1 MATPSSSLVD
11 ASCGPF
17 SPLCVSASERA
28 NDKAQKTKLRAAYEQ
43 TENGKKLLQNSNNVK
58 SARRHKHRHTRTH
71 TQRERLALALKLSQR
86 HLQSSSS
93 SQAEAAT
100 VAEAA
105 QSWIRLNM
113 RGPFVC
119 SVCVCV
125 SKLAAA
131 ASASVCQRR
140 ELLSAVLP
148 LPLPQSLPVIRI
160 CFRARF
166 KRRLWMPERARER
179 EREKGPLWGSGDRC
193 MLH

>member
-1 MATPSSSLVD
+1 MATPVSPLSSSPSSLAD

-58 SARRHKHRHTRTH
+58 SARRHKHTH
-71 TQRERLALALKLSQR
+71 AHRERLALALKVSQR

-105 QSWIRLNM
+105 T
-113 RGPFVC
+113 
-119 SVCVCV
+119 
-125 SKLAAA
+125 A
-131 ASASVCQRR
+131 
-140 ELLSAVLP
+140 
-148 LPLPQSLPVIRI
+148 
-160 CFRARF
+160 
-166 KRRLWMPERARER
+166 
-179 EREKGPLWGSGDRC
+179 
-193 MLH
+193 

>member
-1 MATPSSSLVD
+1 MATPSSSLID

-105 QSWIRLNM
+105 QS
-113 RGPFVC
+113 
-119 SVCVCV
+119 
-125 SKLAAA
+125 
-131 ASASVCQRR
+131 
-140 ELLSAVLP
+140 
-148 LPLPQSLPVIRI
+148 
-160 CFRARF
+160 
-166 KRRLWMPERARER
+166 
-179 EREKGPLWGSGDRC
+179 
-193 MLH
+193 